1 LDGQAAA
8 GGQAGPRGQR
18 TQSSDSEVAMVPEKF
33 AQVRQ
38 EAADRGIEFVDLKS
52 LDLNGRLHHISL
64 PFERFTPDICSEGI
78 GFDGSSYGFR
88 KVENSDM
95 VLIPDLGTAM
105 LDPFRKRPTLHMFAS
120 AHLTDRDRT
129 PFAQDGRHIA
139 RKAAAAL
146 QRSGVADASH
156 WGPEYEFYIFAEADF
171 ASDKVESFYAVES
184 QERFSYNAYHA
195 CNPFDLYDDFRDEV
209 CRLMQDFQI
218 PVRYHHHEVGAHG
231 QQEIEGWFAELLS
244 AGDHVVLAKYILHN
258 AARQAGL
265 RVTFMPKP
273 LYENAGNGF
282 HLHQFLTKDGKNVF
296 DDPAGYANL
305 SQIGLYYVGGILAH
319 ADALCALT
327 NPSTNSYKR
336 LVPGF
341 EAPTVRTFGCS
352 NRGAA
357 VRIPSYVSDPQLRR
371 VEYRPPDFTANPYFC
386 IAAILMAGLDGIR
399 NKIDPFARGWQPADA
414 PQQETRQEPQFLP
427 RNLDDALDA
436 LEADHE
442 FLLHD
447 EVFPEILISRWL
459 EVKRDEIGR
468 INQRPHPYEFTLYFD
483 Q

>member
-1 LDGQAAA
+1 M
-8 GGQAGPRGQR
+8 GP
-18 TQSSDSEVAMVPEKF
+18 DKF

-38 EAADRGIEFVDLKS
+38 EAADRGIEFIDLKS
-52 LDLNGRLHHISL
+52 LDLVGRLHHLSL
-64 PFERFTPDICSEGI
+64 PLDRFTPDICHEGI

-95 VLIPDLGTAM
+95 VLIPDLETAQ
-105 LDPFRKRPTLHMFAS
+105 LDPFRERPTLHLFAS
-120 AHLTDRDRT
+120 AHLTDPART

-139 RKAAAAL
+139 RKAERAL
-146 QRSGVADASH
+146 AGSGVADASQ

-171 ASDKVESFYAVES
+171 ASDKTESFYSVES
-184 QERFSYNAYHA
+184 RERFSYNAYHA
-195 CNPFDLYDDFRDEV
+195 CNPFDLYADFRDQV
-209 CRLMQDFQI
+209 CRLMQEFKI

-231 QQEIEGWFAELLS
+231 QQEIEGWFTDLLTT
-244 AGDHVVLAKYILHN
+244 GDQVVLAKYILHN
-258 AARQAGL
+258 AARRAGL

-282 HLHQFLTKDGKNVF
+282 HLHQFLTKNGKNVF
-296 DDPAGYANL
+296 EDPSGYASL
-305 SQIGLYYVGGILAH
+305 SPTALHYIGGILTH
-319 ADALCALT
+319 ADALCAFT

-357 VRIPSYVSDPQLRR
+357 IRIPSYVSDPQLRR
-371 VEYRPPDFTANPYFC
+371 IEYRPPDLTANPYLC
-386 IAAILMAGLDGIR
+386 TAAILMAGLDGIR
-399 NKIDPFARGWQPADA
+399 NKIDPIACGWRPADLPGEHA
-414 PQQETRQEPQFLP
+414 HRETQFLP

-436 LEADHE
+436 LAQDHA

-447 EVFPEILISRWL
+447 DVFPESLIQRWL

-483 Q
+483 L